1 MVLILKPELEVGYH
15 ACSVLFC
22 RQDDVERLRAKL
34 KKKSPDEDQGVCVKF
49 QIFQNL
55 SQARRI
61 LMREKVTRT
70 LKMKMSLLRK

>member
-34 KKKSPDEDQGVCVKF
+34 KKKSPDEDHVSNSKYSK
-49 QIFQNL
+49 IY
-55 SQARRI
+55 
-61 LMREKVTRT
+61 
-70 LKMKMSLLRK
+70 LKLAGY